1 MKRIIA
7 AFGNLK
13 FRSKL
18 VLSTTLVA
26 LIPLLVLS
34 VLTATVFVKNISRQS
49 GQLTLQMVRQTSA
62 SLDIYIS
69 TIEKLMNLVIDE
81 GSAAPVDDSAQI
93 QALQRLADSILDAYP
108 EIAGFCFA

>member
-1 MKRIIA
+1 MKRIIT
-7 AFGNLK
+7 AFGDLK

-18 VLSTTLVA
+18 VLSTMLVA

-62 SLDIYIS
+62 SLDIYNS
-69 TIEKLMNLVIDE
+69 TIEKLLH
-81 GSAAPVDDSAQI
+81 
-93 QALQRLADSILDAYP
+93 RL
-108 EIAGFCFA
+108 